1 MPRLLILLAAVCF
14 ATTGTAQALGAAG
27 ASPVTVGEA
36 RIVVGALGLQ
46 LAAAVTAGR
55 GRRRPAWPATPALWL
70 AAAGVAGYQVAF
82 FLAVR
87 TTGVAVGTV
96 VALGSAPVVT
106 GALGLLTRQGRPG
119 PRWVA
124 ATALA
129 AAGLA
134 VLTLAGRGTG
144 GTGGGTEAGGGGE
157 VRPVGL
163 LLALGAAVGYATYTL
178 AVKRALTAGARP
190 EAVMAACFTGGALLL
205 SPVFL
210 LLPVGWLA
218 TPRGALTALWLGVV
232 PTALAYVLF
241 ARGLRGVSAA
251 EASTLTLAEP
261 LTAAGLGVVLL
272 GERIAPVALGGAA
285 LLLAGLAALA
295 VPWPRTTPT
304 QAEPDAE
311 PDAERD
317 AEPDTQ
323 PGTGPDA
330 GAGPALPAV
339 PGGTG
344 TVR

>member
-46 LAAAVTAGR
+46 LAAALTAGR
-55 GRRRPAWPATPALWL
+55 GRRRPAWPATPGLWL

-106 GALGLLTRQGRPG
+106 GVLGLLTRQGRPG

-144 GTGGGTEAGGGGE
+144 GGTEAGGAG

-295 VPWPRTTPT
+295 VPWSRTRPT
-304 QAEPDAE
+304 QTP
-311 PDAERD
+311 
-317 AEPDTQ
+317 
-323 PGTGPDA
+323 PGAPPGAPADTGPDT
-330 GAGPALPAV
+330 GAGPAVPAV

-344 TVR
+344 SVR